1 MKIRRFSDKNIS
13 LKPKKIFIIFII
25 MFFIFLL
32 ARSIYN
38 YFEMK
43 NRYDSI
49 NDEIKE
55 LKEENVKLQARIDK
69 LYDDREYIEKVAR
82 EQLNLV
88 KDGETV
94 YIFTND

>member
-1 MKIRRFSDKNIS
+1 MKIRRSSNKNIDI
-13 LKPKKIFIIFII
+13 KPKKILFFLLIVLGIFI
-25 MFFIFLL
+25 LG
-32 ARSIYN
+32 RSILN

-49 NDEIKE
+49 NNEIKE
-55 LKEENVKLQARIDK
+55 LKDENIKLQTRIEK
-69 LYDDREYIEKVAR
+69 LYDDKEYIEKVAR
-82 EQLNLV
+82 EQLNLI

>member
-1 MKIRRFSDKNIS
+1 MKIRRTSNKNIDI
-13 LKPKKIFIIFII
+13 KPKKILFFLLIVLGIFI
-25 MFFIFLL
+25 LG
-32 ARSIYN
+32 RSILN

-49 NDEIKE
+49 NNEIKE
-55 LKEENVKLQARIDK
+55 LKDENIKLQTRIEK
-69 LYDDREYIEKVAR
+69 LYDDKEYIEKVAR
-82 EQLNLV
+82 EQLNLI